1 MKLSIHGGSVKSG
14 IGIISKSI
22 KTNSVTFLAENNK
35 VTLFGKDEIGGGEVL
50 IPCDV
55 RDVKDPKPFALPIDL
70 AESVFK
76 SGGWYQLNVGDT
88 MDFSSGSFTGS
99 SIRILEPLETS
110 LSPTTKSKMVGLTSL
125 RKLMKRV
132 NLESFLSVDQSIMH
146 INTFKNKS
154 YIICGDNIHAAI
166 CEIDGTQPISFP
178 ASYSKTIDLL
188 DADNVF
194 ASNNFFHIIGK
205 EGKAY
210 LPMMEVSMSF
220 SNMASFLLNKSNHAW
235 QGMIRADDF
244 KKKMPPMKIIKS
256 GDAIR
261 LAGNNKSFTVST
273 SSDYGNLS
281 DASEING
288 GSGKCEI
295 SLDPKSL
302 NDIVSRLE
310 DNVSIRLY
318 ENKAI
323 FSTTD
328 EERIDYFV
336 AKMVV

>member
-1 MKLSIHGGSVKSG
+1 
-14 IGIISKSI
+14 
-22 KTNSVTFLAENNK
+22 
-35 VTLFGKDEIGGGEVL
+35 
-50 IPCDV
+50 
-55 RDVKDPKPFALPIDL
+55 
-70 AESVFK
+70 
-76 SGGWYQLNVGDT
+76 
-88 MDFSSGSFTGS
+88 
-99 SIRILEPLETS
+99 
-110 LSPTTKSKMVGLTSL
+110 
-125 RKLMKRV
+125 
-132 NLESFLSVDQSIMH
+132 
-146 INTFKNKS
+146 
-154 YIICGDNIHAAI
+154 
-166 CEIDGTQPISFP
+166 
-178 ASYSKTIDLL
+178 
-188 DADNVF
+188 
-194 ASNNFFHIIGK
+194 
-205 EGKAY
+205 
-210 LPMMEVSMSF
+210 MSF